1 MSRCC
6 NRFWPWP
13 ALAAMAFCVFIRPAF
28 ADAQQSSLAAL
39 LAQTESVRTT
49 DHSQFLRLLKQL
61 HQQASGMS
69 THERWQ
75 LRYLDAWQAS
85 FQNDYANADPMLRDV
100 IDHSDDPA
108 LAAKASAVLMG
119 DLGDNKHYVEAFELA
134 DRLVTNLPDMRDKL
148 ARFMVLSYVSQLL
161 GSAGQYDLAAH
172 YIREIA
178 QSLPPGQ
185 TMCQPATRLLSVLY
199 SSHKLTSSSAE
210 LQRGIDACQT
220 AREPI
225 FIDTIQLVKGSL
237 YLDEDHPDKALAL
250 LQQIAPNVRADQ
262 YYSNTLASQ
271 VELAQ
276 AYWKL
281 GDDDNARKAA
291 LAALA
296 VSDPGDVSETLRDA
310 YQVLYS
316 IEKKHGNAAAALDY
330 YEHYAAQN
338 TGYLNDVGARAL
350 AYDVAQ
356 QRVLAQKLETEKLSK
371 QNSVLQ
377 LQQALATKA
386 VETGRLYITLLLL
399 ALASIVFWLFRLKRS
414 QLRFKE
420 LSCLDGLTG
429 VFNHQHFISEAHRVL
444 RLLEKKR
451 GVACLIS
458 IDLDHFKQVNDTHG
472 HAIGDAVLKHTVT
485 ICKQQLRPNDLFG
498 RMGGEEFGIL
508 LLDCSRE
515 QGSLIAHR
523 IRTAIEA
530 TPIDADGCVVSFSAS
545 IGLVCTETCGYEL
558 QRLCTEA
565 DAALYK
571 AKRTGRNRVI
581 VDTGN
586 SGFVGTQNTYTP

>member
-1 MSRCC
+1 MPRCW
-6 NRFWPWP
+6 NRFRPWS
-13 ALAAMAFCVFIRPAF
+13 ALAAMAFCVFIWPVVAF
-28 ADAQQSSLAAL
+28 AQPLPFAAL
-39 LAQTESVRTT
+39 LEQTERVRTT
-49 DHSQFLRLLKQL
+49 DHSLFLTLLKRL
-61 HQQASGMS
+61 HQQASGM
-69 THERWQ
+69 TVRERWY

-108 LAAKASAVLMG
+108 LVAKASAVLVG
-119 DLGDNKHYVEAFELA
+119 DLGESKHYVEAFELA
-134 DRLVTNLPDMRDKL
+134 NRLVTHLPDMQDKL

-161 GSAGQYDLAAH
+161 GSAGQYDLAAN
-172 YIREIA
+172 YIRDIA
-178 QSLPPGQ
+178 QSLPSGQ
-185 TMCQPATRLLSVLY
+185 SLCQPATRLLNVLY
-199 SSHKLTSSSAE
+199 ANHKLTSSSEE

-225 FIDTIQLVKGSL
+225 FTDTILLVKGSL
-237 YLDEDHPDKALAL
+237 YLDEDQPDKALAL
-250 LQQIAPNVRADQ
+250 LQRIAPDIRADQ

-276 AYWKL
+276 TYWKL
-281 GDDDNARKAA
+281 GDSDNARKAA

-296 VSDPGDVSETLRDA
+296 TSDPGDVSETLRDA

-316 IEKKHGNAAAALDY
+316 VEKKQGNTAAALNY

-338 TGYLNDVGARAL
+338 IGYLNDVSARTL

-356 QRVLAQKLETEKLSK
+356 QHMLAQNLETEKLSR
-371 QNSVLQ
+371 QNNILQ

-429 VFNHQHFISEAHRVL
+429 VFNHQHFISEANRAL
-444 RLLEKKR
+444 SLLEKKR
-451 GVACLIS
+451 GVGCLIS
-458 IDLDHFKQVNDTHG
+458 IDLDHFKQINDTHG

-485 ICKQQLRPNDLFG
+485 ICKRQLRPADLFG
-498 RMGGEEFGIL
+498 RLGGEEFGIL
-508 LLDCSRE
+508 LLDCSRDD
-515 QGSLIAHR
+515 GSLIAHR
-523 IRTAIEA
+523 IRKAIDA
-530 TPIDADGCVVSFSAS
+530 TPIDVDGRVVSFSAS
-545 IGLVCTETCGYEL
+545 IGLVCTQTCGYQL
-558 QRLCTEA
+558 QQLCAEA
-565 DAALYK
+565 DAALYR

-581 VDTGN
+581 VDIGSN
-586 SGFVGTQNTYTP
+586 SFVGTQDTYAP